1 MRQGGLRIIQLI
13 DTLDTGGAERMALN
27 MANAFAAQNIPNL
40 LIVSRRKGSLHSLLH
55 QEDTLRILGKNSTL
69 DIKAFKKLLAE
80 VDEFQPDLIHAHG
93 TSVYWGIGVKL
104 LRPAIKLIWHDHLGI
119 SEEVIQNN
127 PRKEL
132 LWIGK
137 RLDFIFT
144 ADESTQ
150 TYWQQKKLLAKDRIA
165 YLPNFPSLSPSVK
178 KQTEKFTF
186 LHLANYRSEKG
197 QLNLIHAAKI
207 LRDQGLDFVVRM
219 VGKEVDSSWKNEV
232 LKLRADFG
240 LEDRVLVE
248 DTVHDVS
255 GLLAEVNAGLV
266 ASDREGLP
274 VSLLEYGL
282 ADLPVISTKVGQ
294 CSEVLGNGQFGRV
307 VLAGRPDLLAEQMA
321 EFILSPA
328 DAVALGE
335 SFGKHVSESYGEAQF
350 RKTYFSV
357 VDRILTF
364 KKKTS

>member
-1 MRQGGLRIIQLI
+1 MREGGLRIIQLI

-55 QEDTLRILGKNSTL
+55 QEDTLRVLGKNSTL

-93 TSVYWGIGVKL
+93 TSVYWGIGLKL

-127 PRKEL
+127 PRREL

-137 RLDFIFT
+137 RLDFVFT

-207 LRDQGLDFVVRM
+207 LRDQGLEFVVRM
-219 VGKEVDSSWKNEV
+219 VGKEVDSSWKKEV
-232 LKLRADFG
+232 LKQRADFG
-240 LEDRVLVE
+240 LEDSVLVE

-255 GLLAEVNAGLV
+255 GLLSEVNAGLV

-294 CSEVLGNGQFGRV
+294 CSEVLGNGKFGRIV
-307 VLAGRPDLLAEQMA
+307 AVGRPDLLAEQMEA
-321 EFILSPA
+321 FIRNPSEAL
-328 DAVALGE
+328 ALGK
-335 SFGKHVSESYGEAQF
+335 SFGKQVAENYGEAQF
-350 RKTYFSV
+350 KKTYFSV
-357 VDRILTF
+357 VERILTL
-364 KKKTS
+364 KQKTS